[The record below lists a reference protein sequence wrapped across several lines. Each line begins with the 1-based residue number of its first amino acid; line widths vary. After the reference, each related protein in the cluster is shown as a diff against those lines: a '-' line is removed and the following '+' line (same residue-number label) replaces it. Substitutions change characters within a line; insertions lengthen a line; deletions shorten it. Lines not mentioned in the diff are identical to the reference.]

1 MGEELEKIAEL
12 AALIGRMTGSDG
24 GFVPLDG
31 VHLYRQSAQ
40 TEPVHGLY
48 EASLCVVAQGRKEL
62 LLGGEP
68 FVYDPDSYLL
78 VSAALPVSTRVIAA
92 SPDRPC
98 LCVGLPLDAALV
110 RSVLVEAGQPA
121 GGNGLGAVRALD
133 VGVLEPEL
141 LDAVVRIIRLLD
153 SPEHARMLIPLAM
166 REIVYRLL
174 VGGQGA
180 RLRQIAV
187 SGSKLPHVAGAIEW
201 LRLHFDQP
209 LGVEALAAEVGM
221 STSGLRHHFKAVTA
235 LSPLQ
240 FQKQLRLQE
249 ARRLMVSGGLDAAGA
264 GFRVGYDDPSHFSRE
279 YRRMFGAPPRRD
291 VTQMRNSLAGVL

>member
-1 MGEELEKIAEL
+1 MIE
-12 AALIGRMTGSDG
+12 RMTGSDG
-24 GFVPLDG
+24 GHVLLDMI
-31 VHLYRQSAQ
+31 HLYRHSAP
-40 TEPVHGLY
+40 TEPIHGIY

-62 LLGGEP
+62 LLGGDA
-68 FVYDPDSYLL
+68 FVYDLNSYLL

-92 SPDRPC
+92 FPDCPY
-98 LCVGLPLDAALV
+98 LCVGLPLEADLV
-110 RSVLVEAGQPA
+110 SSVLVEAGQSA
-121 GGNGLGAVRALD
+121 GSGTGAVRALD
-133 VGVLEPEL
+133 VGVLEAEL
-141 LDAVVRIIRLLD
+141 LDAVVRVVRLLGT
-153 SPEHARMLIPLAM
+153 PEHARMLIPLAM

-187 SGSKLPHVAGAIEW
+187 AGGKLPHVAGAIEW
-201 LRLHFDQP
+201 LRTHFDQP

-221 STSGLRHHFKAVTA
+221 STSGLHHHFKAVTA
-235 LSPLQ
+235 MSPLQ

-249 ARRLMVSGGLDAAGA
+249 ARRLMVSEGLDAAGA

-291 VTQMRNSLAGVL
+291 VTQLRNSFADIPV